1 MQRWARQLKGL
12 YSTMQKHGGAAWDP
26 YSSSG
31 ATFDRDHAVA
41 EQARETNRT
50 LSDDVLRL
58 VVESLSDHAVVTL
71 DAHGVITFWN
81 AGAEHLFGWRREQA
95 LRVHVSS
102 LLGPGGQDAGIA
114 TTDLEAA
121 KRQGSITATRRLN
134 HHDGSIRDVKIT
146 ILALRDATEVLAYGV
161 AAHRSVAPLPA
172 DPGLVE
178 HSTVDTASTAETRRQ
193 LSESKALLAAEIADR
208 TQAEA
213 SRARLLRRLVVAQ
226 EDERRR
232 LAQDLH
238 DGLGQRL
245 TALRLILEGLD
256 GHPSGQSTETATA
269 LEMLARIDQD
279 VDFIAW
285 ELRPAA
291 LDEVGLA
298 RVLESYVKEWSRH
311 AGVPAAFHAR
321 PGNLPQFAPEVEAS
335 IYRIAQEALNNVA
348 KHARARSAN
357 VLLELRGENLA
368 LVIEDDGVG
377 FQPAAKGDTML
388 GLTGMRE
395 RALAVGGTVELE
407 PTPGGG
413 TTVLACI
420 PTTGCREHLRTA
432 GDPRD
437 GTDPDFAHA
446 DRDDTIE
453 ASGPALTAIRTR
465 LQELQRA
472 VGARDEFIATVAHE
486 LRNPIAPL
494 TFQVRL
500 ALNKAEQLAAA
511 GTPIS
516 VEWIQTQLR
525 GVEQRLYRLL
535 ETLDRLLDVSRLST
549 GRIDLQAE
557 PMDLA
562 EVVREVIEGFEA
574 ELAVARC
581 NLTLSA
587 RGEATGSWDRLR
599 VEQVFRNLLS
609 NAIRFGAGRPI
620 EVAVDAD
627 SDFASVTVRDHG
639 IGIAPDQQ
647 SKIFERFERG
657 SEQRSG
663 GFGIGLWI
671 VRNICAAMGGA
682 VSVESTLGEGACFTV
697 MLPRR
702 PARPPV
708 ESASE

>member
-1 MQRWARQLKGL
+1 MAE
-12 YSTMQKHGGAAWDP
+12 
-26 YSSSG
+26 
-31 ATFDRDHAVA
+31 HAV
-41 EQARETNRT
+41 
-50 LSDDVLRL
+50 D
-58 VVESLSDHAVVTL
+58 
-71 DAHGVITFWN
+71 
-81 AGAEHLFGWRREQA
+81 
-95 LRVHVSS
+95 
-102 LLGPGGQDAGIA
+102 
-114 TTDLEAA
+114 
-121 KRQGSITATRRLN
+121 
-134 HHDGSIRDVKIT
+134 
-146 ILALRDATEVLAYGV
+146 
-161 AAHRSVAPLPA
+161 
-172 DPGLVE
+172 
-178 HSTVDTASTAETRRQ
+178 DTASTAETRRQ
-193 LSESKALLAAEIADR
+193 LSESRTLLAAEIADR
-208 TQAEA
+208 TQAET

-245 TALRLILEGLD
+245 TALRLILEALD
-256 GHPSGQSTETATA
+256 GDRSAQPTGTANA
-269 LEMLARIDQD
+269 LEMLARINQD

-291 LDEVGLA
+291 LDELGLA
-298 RVLESYVKEWSRH
+298 RVLETYVKEWSRH
-311 AGVPAAFHAR
+311 AGVPAVFHAR
-321 PGNLPQFAPEVEAS
+321 PGNLQRFAPEVEAS

-348 KHARARSAN
+348 KHARARSVN

-368 LVIEDDGVG
+368 LVVEDDGVG
-377 FQPAAKGDTML
+377 FQPTAKGETMI

-395 RALAVGGTVELE
+395 RALAVGGTLELE

-420 PTTGCREHLRTA
+420 PTTGGYREHLRSGRRRRRCQA
-432 GDPRD
+432 ARIL
-437 GTDPDFAHA
+437 AHA
-446 DRDDTIE
+446 DRGESIE
-453 ASGPALTAIRTR
+453 ASGSALTAIRTR

-511 GTPIS
+511 GTPVS

-525 GVEQRLYRLL
+525 GVEQRLHRLL

-557 PMDLA
+557 PMNLA
-562 EVVREVIEGFEA
+562 EVVREVIDGFDA

-581 NLTLSA
+581 KLTLSA
-587 RGEATGSWDRLR
+587 RGMATGSWDRLR

-627 SDFASVTVRDHG
+627 HDFASVAVRDHG

-657 SEQRSG
+657 AEQRSG

-671 VRNICAAMGGA
+671 VRNICVAMGGA
-682 VSVESTLGEGACFTV
+682 VSVDSTLGEGACFTV

-702 PARPPV
+702 PARQAV

>member
-1 MQRWARQLKGL
+1 MLNL
-12 YSTMQKHGGAAWDP
+12 

-31 ATFDRDHAVA
+31 AAVDRDATVA
-41 EQARETNRT
+41 EQGRERGRDF
-50 LSDDVLRL
+50 SGDVLRL
-58 VVESLSDHAVVTL
+58 AVEGLPDHAFVTL
-71 DAHGVITFWN
+71 DPQGVITFWN
-81 AGAEHLFGWRREQA
+81 VGAEHLFGWSSEQA
-95 LRVHVSS
+95 TRVHVSS
-102 LLGPGGQDAGIA
+102 LLGRGGRDAGIGM
-114 TTDLEAA
+114 TDLEEAR
-121 KRQGSITATRRLN
+121 RQSSVTATRRLN
-134 HHDGSIRDVKIT
+134 HQDGSTRDARTT
-146 ILALRDATEVLAYGV
+146 ILALRNDTGVLGYGV
-161 AAHRSVAPLPA
+161 TAHRVTVAPLPA
-172 DPGLVE
+172 DPRVAESGIDNTT
-178 HSTVDTASTAETRRQ
+178 SPPDTRHE
-193 LSESKALLAAEIADR
+193 LSESRTLLAAAIADR
-208 TQAEA
+208 TQAET
-213 SRARLLRRLVVAQ
+213 SRARLLRRLVVA
-226 EDERRR
+226 EENERRR
-232 LAQDLH
+232 LALELH

-245 TALRLILEGLD
+245 IALRLILEALGGD
-256 GHPSGQSTETATA
+256 PSAQPTGTASA
-269 LEMLARIDQD
+269 LEMLAHIDQD

-285 ELRPAA
+285 ELRPSA

-298 RVLESYVKEWSRH
+298 RVLDTYVKEWSRH
-311 AGVPAAFHAR
+311 AGVPAVFHAR

-348 KHARARSAN
+348 KHARARSVN

-377 FQPAAKGDTML
+377 LQPAAKNEKML

-395 RALAVGGTVELE
+395 RALAVGGTLELE

-420 PTTGCREHLRTA
+420 PTTGGSREHLRPA
-432 GDPRD
+432 GDAGDVR
-437 GTDPDFAHA
+437 DPDLAHA
-446 DRDDTIE
+446 DRGESME
-453 ASGPALTAIRTR
+453 ASGSALTAIRTR

-511 GTPIS
+511 GTPVS

-525 GVEQRLYRLL
+525 GVEQRLHRLL

-557 PMDLA
+557 PMNLA
-562 EVVREVIEGFEA
+562 DVVREVVDGFDA

-581 NLTLSA
+581 KLTLSV
-587 RGEATGSWDRLR
+587 RGTATGSWDRLR
-599 VEQVFRNLLS
+599 VEQVVRNLLS

-627 SDFASVTVRDHG
+627 HDFATVTIRDHG

-657 SEQRSG
+657 AEQRSG

-671 VRNICAAMGGA
+671 VRNICVAMGGA
-682 VSVESTLGEGACFTV
+682 VSVDSTLGEGACFTV
-697 MLPRR
+697 MLPRH
-702 PARPPV
+702 PARQAV
-708 ESASE
+708 ESSSE

>member
-1 MQRWARQLKGL
+1 VSDL
-12 YSTMQKHGGAAWDP
+12 

-31 ATFDRDHAVA
+31 ATPDRDHTVA
-41 EQARETNRT
+41 EQGRENSRN
-50 LSDDVLRL
+50 LSEDVLRL
-58 VVESLSDHAVVTL
+58 VVEGLTDQAVVTL
-71 DAHGVITFWN
+71 DPHGVITFWN
-81 AGAEHLFGWRREQA
+81 AGAEHLFGWRSDQA
-95 LRVHVSS
+95 VRVHVSS
-102 LLGPGGQDAGIA
+102 LLGPGGSDAGIG
-114 TTDLEAA
+114 TTDLEEVQ
-121 KRQGSITATRRLN
+121 RQGSVTATRLMN
-134 HHDGSIRDVKIT
+134 LQDGSARNVRAT
-146 ILALRDATEVLAYGV
+146 ILALRNTTEVLGYGV
-161 AAHRSVAPLPA
+161 AAHLFVAPLPA
-172 DPGLVE
+172 HSGLAE
-178 HSTVDTASTAETRRQ
+178 HAAADLAATAETHRQ
-193 LSESKALLAAEIADR
+193 LSESRALLAAEIADR
-208 TQAEA
+208 TQAET

-245 TALRLILEGLD
+245 TALRLTLEALD
-256 GHPSGQSTETATA
+256 GDRSAQPAGVASA
-269 LEMLARIDQD
+269 LEMLACINQD

-291 LDEVGLA
+291 LDELGLA
-298 RVLESYVKEWSRH
+298 SVLETYVKEWSRH
-311 AGVPAAFHAR
+311 TGVRALFRAR
-321 PGNLPQFAPEVEAS
+321 PGHLQRYAPEVEAS
-335 IYRIAQEALNNVA
+335 IYRITQEALNNVA

-357 VLLELRGENLA
+357 VLLELRDENLA

-377 FQPAAKGDTML
+377 FQPTAKGETML

-413 TTVLACI
+413 TTVLACF
-420 PTTGCREHLRTA
+420 PTTCGHREHSRTA
-432 GDPRD
+432 GDS
-437 GTDPDFAHA
+437 GEVTDSDLAHPERGGA
-446 DRDDTIE
+446 IE
-453 ASGPALTAIRTR
+453 ASGAALTAIRTR

-511 GTPIS
+511 GTPVS

-525 GVEQRLYRLL
+525 GVEQRLHRLL

-549 GRIDLQAE
+549 GRIDLQVE
-557 PMDLA
+557 PMNLA
-562 EVVREVIEGFEA
+562 EVMREVIDGFEA

-581 NLTLSA
+581 KLTLSA
-587 RGEATGSWDRLR
+587 RGTPTGLWDRLR

-627 SDFASVTVRDHG
+627 RDFASVTIRDHG

-671 VRNICAAMGGA
+671 VRNICVAMGGA
-682 VSVESTLGEGACFTV
+682 VSVDSTLGEGACFTV
-697 MLPRR
+697 MLPRG
-702 PARPPV
+702 PARQAV
-708 ESASE
+708 ESVSE